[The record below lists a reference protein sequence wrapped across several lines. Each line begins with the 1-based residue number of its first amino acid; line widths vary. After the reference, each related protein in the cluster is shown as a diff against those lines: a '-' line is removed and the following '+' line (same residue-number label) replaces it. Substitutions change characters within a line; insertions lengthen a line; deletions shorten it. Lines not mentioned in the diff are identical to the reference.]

1 MCFSSVVLKNYSFLL
16 NYKNLILL
24 YSYQDTL
31 RRGIMESVSACEDL
45 PGIRNHLLLK
55 DDEEDIPSQ
64 VSYSLLNVMDKAF
77 AVTL

>member
-1 MCFSSVVLKNYSFLL
+1 
-16 NYKNLILL
+16 
-24 YSYQDTL
+24 
-31 RRGIMESVSACEDL
+31 MESVSACEDL

-55 DDEEDIPSQ
+55 DEEKDIQNQ